1 MSVDVNGIGTPVLDM
16 VLNLPYIPD
25 RDSFLKANDMLYQGG
40 GKTATAMAACARLG
54 LKAGVMSKIGGDLI
68 GDHIV
73 NDFLYNGVDTSR
85 LVRGDPD
92 STSIYIIALSDK
104 KEGLKAFI
112 GRGYGTAVDHISVD
126 EIDFDYIASAKY
138 LLLENGYEASLEAA
152 KFAKS
157 RNIPVIVDAD
167 GYSESLEMMLP
178 WVDIFIGSE
187 LYINDRY
194 GQSSLNESCCDILN
208 RGPETAWFTLGD
220 RGCAG
225 IADGKY
231 HEIPAFKID
240 VADTTGAG
248 DVFHGAYIVAL
259 SEGMSHYECARF
271 SSAVSAIKC
280 TYPGG
285 RTGIPTRSIVDRFLK
300 DNVIETD
307 ELDERLDYYR
317 ASFTKRS

>member
-1 MSVDVNGIGTPVLDM
+1 MSVDVIGIGTPVLDM

-68 GDHIV
+68 GDHII
-73 NDFLYNGVDTSR
+73 NDFIYNGVDTSR
-85 LVRGDPD
+85 LVRGGPD
-92 STSIYIIALSDK
+92 SASHYVIALSDK
-104 KEGLKAFI
+104 KDGLKVFI
-112 GRGYGTAVDHISVD
+112 GRGYGNPAGHISVD
-126 EIDFDYIASAKY
+126 EIDFDYVASAKY
-138 LLLENGYEASLEAA
+138 LLLENGEEASFEAA
-152 KFAKS
+152 KFAKN

-167 GYSESLEMMLP
+167 GFSDSLEKMLP

-187 LYINDRY
+187 LYLDDRY
-194 GQSSLNESCCDILN
+194 GQLPVNDCCNDILKL
-208 RGPETAWFTLGD
+208 GPETAWFTLGD

-225 IADGKY
+225 IADGEY

-285 RTGIPTRSIVDRFLK
+285 RTGIPTRSVVDRFLK
-300 DNVIETD
+300 DNIIETV